1 MRNGDYI
8 IPQELI
14 YILNELNI
22 DINAVNKMSSEEE
35 FWEEYLSSVP
45 DNDLNDVLL
54 NYLYKKGYCAILLAH
69 KRLPDKW
76 LEKYSFY
83 DDQAIYT
90 LMERRYCQDNYT
102 YSDFINTFIKYI
114 DFQCNISIHLL
125 EHKQSSKRRLLI
137 YLLQV
142 SNRPDLNDI
151 GLRYALFDLSLC
163 ETNQTKLNELYQT
176 YKDNRLVL
184 LGLSQNI
191 FLPYNILEYIS
202 HVTGMPSARK
212 IRKYSLET
220 MKKKKDVESM
230 MQS

>member
-1 MRNGDYI
+1 M
-8 IPQELI
+8 
-14 YILNELNI
+14 
-22 DINAVNKMSSEEE
+22 
-35 FWEEYLSSVP
+35 
-45 DNDLNDVLL
+45 
-54 NYLYKKGYCAILLAH
+54 
-69 KRLPDKW
+69 
-76 LEKYSFY
+76 
-83 DDQAIYT
+83 
-90 LMERRYCQDNYT
+90 
-102 YSDFINTFIKYI
+102 
-114 DFQCNISIHLL
+114 
-125 EHKQSSKRRLLI
+125 LI

-176 YKDNRLVL
+176 YQDDRLVL

-191 FLPYNILEYIS
+191 FVPYNLLEYIS

-212 IRKYSLET
+212 IRKYSLKT